1 MHRPAAA
8 QPPWRTAALTALALL
23 AFAGNSLLCRLAL
36 KQTAIDAASFT
47 SVRLVSGAL
56 VLALLVAWRDRKLSG
71 SNLPWRPGGWDA
83 GSWGSALA
91 LFAYAAGFSLAYIHL
106 SAATGALLLFSV
118 VQTTLIGWGLA
129 RGERLR
135 PLQWLGLATASA
147 GLVWLLLPGLAMPS
161 LAAGALMAAAGVA
174 WAVYTLRGRG
184 AGDATA
190 VTAGNFLRA
199 APLALVA
206 SAAALAIGA
215 PPRWD
220 GTGLWLASASGAL
233 ASGLGYAV
241 WYTALRDLS
250 ATSAAILQLTVPALA
265 TAGGV
270 LLLDEALTPQLIGA
284 SVTVLGGVA
293 LVILARSRPGA

>member
-1 MHRPAAA
+1 MLPHAAS
-8 QPPWRTAALTALALL
+8 QSPLQTATLTILALL

-36 KQTAIDAASFT
+36 QQTTIDAASFT
-47 SVRLVSGAL
+47 SVRLVSGA
-56 VLALLVAWRDRKLSG
+56 VTLALLVAWRGRKLTGSGKPWSAGGWGSG
-71 SNLPWRPGGWDA
+71 SW
-83 GSWGSALA
+83 SSALA
-91 LFAYAAGFSLAYIHL
+91 LFVYAAGFSLAYIHL
-106 SAATGALLLFSV
+106 SAATGALLLFGV
-118 VQTTLIGWGLA
+118 VQTTMIGWGLW

-184 AGDATA
+184 ASDATA

-199 APLALVA
+199 APLALAA
-206 SAAALAIGA
+206 SAAAMAIGA

-220 GTGLWLASASGAL
+220 GAGLWLALASGAL

-241 WYTALRDLS
+241 WYTALRGLT
-250 ATSAAILQLTVPALA
+250 ATAAAILQLTVPALA

-270 LLLDEALTPQLIGA
+270 LLLGEPITAQLVGA
-284 SVTVLGGVA
+284 SVAVLGGVA
-293 LVILARSRPGA
+293 LVIAARG